1 MYFELEQDKRIR
13 NRFRFRD
20 IESTVRGEFEPE
32 EFNQIQDISVLFT
45 LGDKD
50 SVYPDVVDAPV
61 FLVSDA
67 LKKLL
72 SAYDPEVMYRRIA
85 LNQVK
90 ERMQKKYWL
99 LLTEKIDCL
108 DECSEQHAN
117 GWDKR
122 IVLNRE
128 RIGRRRVFKV
138 NGIRV
143 PRVFVNLE
151 VSESILRR
159 EFKGIVLRPVE
170 VV

>member
-72 SAYDPEVMYRRIA
+72 SAYDPEVMYRRVA

-108 DECSEQHAN
+108 DECSEQHVN

>member
-20 IESTVRGEFEPE
+20 IESTTRGEFEPE
-32 EFNQIQDISVLFT
+32 EFGQIQDITVLFT
-45 LGDKD
+45 LGDRD
-50 SVYPDVVDAPV
+50 SIYPDVVDAPV
-61 FLVSDA
+61 FMVSDA

-72 SAYDPEVMYRRIA
+72 SAYDPEVLYRRVA

-90 ERMQKKYWL
+90 EHIQKKYWL

-108 DECSEQHAN
+108 NESSEWHAN

-128 RIGRRRVFKV
+128 QIGQRRVFKV
-138 NGIRV
+138 KGIRT

-159 EFKGIVLRPVE
+159 EFEGITLRPVE

>member
-45 LGDKD
+45 LGDKN

-72 SAYDPEVMYRRIA
+72 SAYDPEVMYRRVA

-108 DECSEQHAN
+108 DESSEQHAN

>member
-1 MYFELEQDKRIR
+1 MYFEMEQDKRIR

-20 IESTVRGEFEPE
+20 IESTTRGEFEPE
-32 EFNQIQDISVLFT
+32 EFGQVQDITVLFT
-45 LGDKD
+45 LGNRD
-50 SVYPDVVDAPV
+50 SIYPDVVDAPV
-61 FLVSDA
+61 FMVSDA

-72 SAYDPEVMYRRIA
+72 SAYDPEVLYRRVA

-90 ERMQKKYWL
+90 EHIQKKYWL

-108 DECSEQHAN
+108 DERSEWHAN

-128 RIGRRRVFKV
+128 QIGQRRIFKV
-138 NGIRV
+138 KGIRT

-159 EFKGIVLRPVE
+159 EFEGITLRPVE

>member
-1 MYFELEQDKRIR
+1 MYFEIEQDRRIR
-13 NRFRFRD
+13 NRFQFRD
-20 IESTVRGEFEPE
+20 IESAVRGEFEPE
-32 EFNQIQDISVLFT
+32 EFGQIQDISVLFT

-50 SVYPDVVDAPV
+50 SIYPDVVDAPI
-61 FLVSDA
+61 FLVSDS

-72 SAYDPEVMYRRIA
+72 SAYDSEVIYRRVA

-90 ERMQKKYWL
+90 ERIQKKYWL
-99 LLTEKIDCL
+99 LLAEKLDCL
-108 DECSEQHAN
+108 DESSEQYSN

-128 RIGRRRVFKV
+128 RIGQRRVFKV
-138 NGIRV
+138 KGIHT

-159 EFKGIVLRPVE
+159 NFEGIILRPVE

>member
-20 IESTVRGEFEPE
+20 IESAVRGEFEPE
-32 EFNQIQDISVLFT
+32 EFGQVQDISVLFT
-45 LGDKD
+45 LGDRD
-50 SVYPDVVDAPV
+50 SIYPDVVDAPV
-61 FLVSDA
+61 FLVSDL

-72 SAYDPEVMYRRIA
+72 SAYDPEVLYRRVV
-85 LNQVK
+85 LNQVGEK
-90 ERMQKKYWL
+90 RQKKYWL

-108 DECSEQHAN
+108 DESSEWYPN

-122 IVLNRE
+122 IVLNRQ
-128 RIGRRRVFKV
+128 RIGRRRVFKAD
-138 NGIRV
+138 GIFT

-159 EFKGIVLRPVE
+159 EFEGVALRPVE
-170 VV
+170 TV

>member
-1 MYFELEQDKRIR
+1 M
-13 NRFRFRD
+13 
-20 IESTVRGEFEPE
+20 
-32 EFNQIQDISVLFT
+32 
-45 LGDKD
+45 
-50 SVYPDVVDAPV
+50 
-61 FLVSDA
+61 SDA

-72 SAYDPEVMYRRIA
+72 SAYDPEVMYRRVA

>member
-13 NRFRFRD
+13 SRFRFRD

-32 EFNQIQDISVLFT
+32 EFGQIQDISVLFT
-45 LGDKD
+45 IGDRD
-50 SVYPDVVDAPV
+50 SIYPDVVDAPV
-61 FLVSDA
+61 FLVSDP

-72 SAYDPEVMYRRIA
+72 SAYDPEVLYRRVT

-90 ERMQKKYWL
+90 EKQHKKYWL
-99 LLTEKIDCL
+99 LLTGKIDCL
-108 DECSEQHAN
+108 DERSEWYPN

-128 RIGRRRVFKV
+128 RIGRRRVFKAD
-138 NGIRV
+138 GILT

-159 EFKGIVLRPVE
+159 EFEGVALRPVE
-170 VV
+170 TV

>member
-20 IESTVRGEFEPE
+20 IESAVRGEFEPE
-32 EFNQIQDISVLFT
+32 EFEQIQEISVLFT

-50 SVYPDVVDAPV
+50 SIYPDVVDAPI
-61 FLVSDA
+61 FLVSDS

-72 SAYDPEVMYRRIA
+72 AAYDAEVLYRRVA
-85 LNQVK
+85 LNQVNEK
-90 ERMQKKYWL
+90 IQKKYWL

-108 DECSEQHAN
+108 DESSEQYAN
-117 GWDKR
+117 GWDKH

-128 RIGRRRVFKV
+128 QIGQRRVFKV
-138 NGIRV
+138 NGIRT

-151 VSESILRR
+151 VAESILRR
-159 EFKGIVLRPVE
+159 NFEGIILRPVE

>member
-72 SAYDPEVMYRRIA
+72 SAYDPEVMYRRVA

-159 EFKGIVLRPVE
+159 EFEGIVLRPVE

>member
-1 MYFELEQDKRIR
+1 MYFELEQDKRIH

-32 EFNQIQDISVLFT
+32 EFGQIQDISVLFT
-45 LGDKD
+45 LGDMD
-50 SVYPDVVDAPV
+50 SIYPDVVDAPV

-67 LKKLL
+67 LKKIL
-72 SAYDPEVMYRRIA
+72 SAYDSEVLYRRVA
-85 LNQVK
+85 LNQIK
-90 ERMQKKYWL
+90 ERIQKKYWL

-108 DECSEQHAN
+108 DESSEQYPN

-128 RIGRRRVFKV
+128 RIGQRRVFKA
-138 NGIRV
+138 NGIRT
-143 PRVFVNLE
+143 PRIFVNFE
-151 VSESILRR
+151 VAESILRR
-159 EFKGIVLRPVE
+159 EFEGITLRPVE

>member
-72 SAYDPEVMYRRIA
+72 SAYDPEVMYRRVV